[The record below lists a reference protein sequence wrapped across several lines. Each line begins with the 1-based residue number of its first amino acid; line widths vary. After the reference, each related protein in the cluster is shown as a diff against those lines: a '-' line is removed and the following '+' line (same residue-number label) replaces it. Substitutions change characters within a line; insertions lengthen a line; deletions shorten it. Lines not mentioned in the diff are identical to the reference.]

1 MVMGIGKRLKNM
13 RLDIGMT
20 QEELAQEI
28 GLSGN
33 YVSEIEQEKKSPSE
47 PIYLAIELKFGVNG
61 AWLKKGTGKK
71 YVPEKFFPTKKEALL
86 LQSLREMPE
95 ENKKILLALIEKLKK
110 DGSGSV

>member
-20 QEELAQEI
+20 QEQLAQEI

-61 AWLKKGTGKK
+61 DWLKKGTGKK
-71 YVPEKFFPTKKEALL
+71 YVPEKFPPTKKEAEL
-86 LQSLREMPE
+86 LQVFREMSPE
-95 ENKKILLALIEKLKK
+95 DKKMLLALFDKFRKK
-110 DGSGSV
+110 